1 MIKHSHGF
9 TLIELILVIVL
20 MTILSA
26 YMAAKLNF
34 ASYDAD
40 GCAETLKASLRLGQK
55 LAVAQRTSGTT
66 VAPRAQVNLVLSN
79 TCGIT
84 VGATTY
90 PALHGVS
97 VTPVGT
103 VSFDGLGQPY
113 ISAVLM
119 AVVRTFTITGGGV
132 SRYVCLEAVT
142 GYVHEESASCG

>member
-20 MTILSA
+20 MSILSA

-66 VAPRAQVNLVLSN
+66 VAPRAQVNVVLSN

-90 PALHGVS
+90 PALHDVS

-113 ISAVLM
+113 FGALM
-119 AVVRTFTITGGGV
+119 TVVKTFAINGGSV